1 MTWTRAD
8 HRDRLAAGEIF
19 DVLIIGGGIVGCGAA
34 LDAASRGLTVA
45 IIDQEDFGS
54 GTSSRSTKLLHGGIR
69 YLPHFEF
76 GLVAEGLIE
85 QKTLAKTADFLFRD
99 LEFLMPMYEGRKIA
113 DLPRWASHPAVAPS
127 AMKTGLMLYD
137 LLGLRGLGA
146 HRSLSNEEMI
156 ADLPGLID
164 SDLTGGFGYRDAQTD
179 DVRLTITI
187 MKTAVTRYGAVG
199 VNHMKAVGTE
209 PTDEGWVTTVLD
221 DLDGESFAVRSHTVI
236 AATGP
241 SAPPIDGHMPVR
253 LSSGVHLVIHHV
265 SGFPGDKAVLLP
277 ETDDGRVM
285 FVVPWQGHLLLGTTD
300 VPYDDDP
307 AAPRPTADEVDYL
320 LRHFR
325 MYFDLPDAEV
335 LSAFSGLRALTDDGG
350 STADASR
357 GHEIREIASG
367 FVQVAGGKLTT
378 YRRIAAE
385 VVDELDDSFDFLP
398 ASGTRKEMLVGAG
411 QPEDVAKVI
420 QALSEA
426 GIDVPAEIM
435 WSRYGQQSL
444 RLVEQLDGAFVLGD
458 GQTVSPAIAWAARHE
473 GAATI
478 GDFALRRSHLAWF
491 TEDHGRSDAPAIG
504 EILAKELNWSTD
516 QVEAQA
522 ARFSSDLA
530 REGL

>member
-1 MTWTRAD
+1 MSWNRAD
-8 HRDRLAAGEIF
+8 HRERLASGEIF

-34 LDAASRGLTVA
+34 LDAASRGLSVGL
-45 IIDQEDFGS
+45 IDQEDFGS

-99 LEFLMPMYEGRKIA
+99 LEFLMPMYEGRTIA
-113 DLPRWASHPAVAPS
+113 DLPSWASHPAIAPA

-137 LLGLRGLGA
+137 ILGLRGLGA
-146 HRSLSNEEMI
+146 HRALSNAEISE
-156 ADLPGLID
+156 ALPGLIED
-164 SDLTGGFGYRDAQTD
+164 DLTGGFGYRDAQTD
-179 DVRLTITI
+179 DVRLTITV

-199 VNHMKAVGTE
+199 VNHTKAVETE
-209 PTDEGWVTTVLD
+209 PTDEGWLTTVRD
-221 DLDGESFAVRSHTVI
+221 DLDGETFQVRSHSVI

-241 SAPPIDGHMPVR
+241 SAPPLADHMPVR
-253 LSSGVHLVIHHV
+253 LSSGVHLVVHRV

-277 ETDDGRVM
+277 ETEDGRVM
-285 FVVPWQGHLLLGTTD
+285 FVVPWQGHLLVGTTD
-300 VPYDDDP
+300 LPYTDDP
-307 AAPRPTADEVDYL
+307 SAPRPTQDEVDYL

-325 MYFDLPDAEV
+325 MYFDLPNAEI
-335 LSAFSGLRALTDDGG
+335 LSTFSGLRALMDEGG

-357 GHEIREIASG
+357 GHEVREIAEG

-385 VVDELDDSFDFLP
+385 AVDHLDNSFDHLP
-398 ASGTRKEMLVGAG
+398 PSKTRREMLVGAG
-411 QPEDVAKVI
+411 SPEDVSHVEEALN
-420 QALSEA
+420 QAGLDA
-426 GIDVPAEIM
+426 PAEIM

-444 RLVEQLDGAFVLGD
+444 RLVEQLENAFILGD
-458 GQTVSPAIAWAARHE
+458 GQTVSTAVAWAAKHE

-478 GDFALRRSHLAWF
+478 GDFTLRRSHLSWF
-491 TEDHGRSDAPAIG
+491 TEDHGRSDADAISS
-504 EILAKELNWSTD
+504 ILSSELGWSATESAS
-516 QVEAQA
+516 QKR
-522 ARFSSDLA
+522 RFASDLE